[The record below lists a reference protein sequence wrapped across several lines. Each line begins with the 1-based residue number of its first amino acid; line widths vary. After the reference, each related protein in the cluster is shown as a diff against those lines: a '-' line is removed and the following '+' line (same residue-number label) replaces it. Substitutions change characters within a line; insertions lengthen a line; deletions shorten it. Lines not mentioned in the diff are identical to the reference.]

1 MDRYT
6 EGLRDAAYAYGVKRL
21 AYELDMSE
29 TRLYKKLDPDGAIS
43 LTLADF
49 FRINRKLQ
57 DVQVVQPLLND
68 LDLVATRKAAR
79 DDDAT
84 LFDLVI
90 NHQVAAG
97 TVAQTVRDALADNR
111 ISAQERKEIRKA
123 VRAEIDALTSLE
135 AELEEMAE
143 PRLAKA

>member
-1 MDRYT
+1 MDKFTASIQEVAKEY
-6 EGLRDAAYAYGVKRL
+6 GLERLAGDLGMTYNCLSAQLNPNNGRPLSLSKYFQLIRFARDARL
-21 AYELDMSE
+21 
-29 TRLYKKLDPDGAIS
+29 
-43 LTLADF
+43 
-49 FRINRKLQ
+49 
-57 DVQVVQPLLND
+57 VQPLLD
-68 LDLVATRKAAR
+68 QMGMVAIQKGAR

>member
-1 MDRYT
+1 
-6 EGLRDAAYAYGVKRL
+6 
-21 AYELDMSE
+21 MSE

>member
-111 ISAQERKEIRKA
+111 ISVQERKEIRKA